1 MNPVIWIREHPK
13 YRTFKTFITSS
24 ISNSYNV
31 VDKLV
36 EDHNG
41 IINMFINF
49 RNSNMQTLM
58 NPLVQDQ
65 GAIFELTF

>member
-31 VDKLV
+31 VEKLI

-65 GAIFELTF
+65 GAIF